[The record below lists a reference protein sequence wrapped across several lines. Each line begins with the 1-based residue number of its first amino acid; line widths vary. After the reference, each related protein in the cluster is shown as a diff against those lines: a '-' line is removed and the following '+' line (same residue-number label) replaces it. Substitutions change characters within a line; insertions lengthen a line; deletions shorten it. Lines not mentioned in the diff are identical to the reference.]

1 MAMLNYREELRGLV
15 EWMDT
20 DLDNNVADRY
30 KEQPFAQ
37 DWARVAKVAEETG
50 EAIDALIGWTGQ
62 NPRKGV
68 YCAPENLHEE
78 LCDVA
83 LTGLYALQ
91 HFLKDGDK
99 TMNVLLARARYHRQR
114 KEACT
119 PGEIERRDGAER
131 RQYYGLGA
139 MCPPPYVPNP
149 KRTATEDRRKSWPR
163 WRGWYRRD

>member
-1 MAMLNYREELRGLV
+1 VLQTPGSYGDRMIAKGCPNADADFIAHARTDIPALVAELRALNYREELRGLV

-99 TMNVLLARARYHRQR
+99 TMNALLARARYHRQR
-114 KEACT
+114 RE
-119 PGEIERRDGAER
+119 
-131 RQYYGLGA
+131 
-139 MCPPPYVPNP
+139 
-149 KRTATEDRRKSWPR
+149 S
-163 WRGWYRRD
+163 

>member
-1 MAMLNYREELRGLV
+1 MAVLNYREELRGLV

-131 RQYYGLGA
+131 RQ
-139 MCPPPYVPNP
+139 
-149 KRTATEDRRKSWPR
+149 TEGGDPTIGRRVASYAYPDRRKSWPR
-163 WRGWYRRD
+163 

>member
-1 MAMLNYREELRGLV
+1 MILVDVDGRPPQRQWAYRDMLWKYVITELSTLNYREELRGLV

-114 KEACT
+114 RE
-119 PGEIERRDGAER
+119 
-131 RQYYGLGA
+131 
-139 MCPPPYVPNP
+139 
-149 KRTATEDRRKSWPR
+149 S
-163 WRGWYRRD
+163 